1 MSVDFIVSFFSKFF
15 VWFVAVISLCAVSLL
30 ANLFLTYLACNQAAK
45 KAVSFNGN
53 RKHERLHLFNDDD
66 DDEDA
71 L

>member
-1 MSVDFIVSFFSKFF
+1 MSVDFVVSFFSKFF
-15 VWFVAVISLCAVSLL
+15 VWFVAVISLCAISLL
-30 ANLFLTYLACNQAAK
+30 ANLFLIYLACNQAAK